1 LPRPIIIPGIAT
13 LVTLADVKSLIE
25 RDLTTRCRQ
34 KAAWRYVAERLV
46 EAARDGDTM
55 RVAVALRMVLSMEGI
70 ECRPQATPRRR
81 RSAVGSLWRGRWRSH
96 RRQ

>member
-25 RDLTTRCRQ
+25 RDLTTRCRR

-46 EAARDGDTM
+46 EAAR
-55 RVAVALRMVLSMEGI
+55 EGGESI
-70 ECRPQATPRRR
+70 A
-81 RSAVGSLWRGRWRSH
+81 SLAAAPKLKSNSSIRKNR
-96 RRQ
+96 